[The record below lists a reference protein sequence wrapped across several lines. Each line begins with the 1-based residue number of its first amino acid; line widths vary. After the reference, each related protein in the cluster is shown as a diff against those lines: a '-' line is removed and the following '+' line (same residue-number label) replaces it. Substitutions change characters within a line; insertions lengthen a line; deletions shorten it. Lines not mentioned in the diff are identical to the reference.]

1 MGCTVARKIVD
12 VLIQLFVLGIT
23 GFLFLVLVDLRDRY
37 DQKITAPDSKRID
50 GRNLALMPGLPS
62 HPSAGA
68 EHARRA
74 AGRSGELAPPEVLQ
88 EPAKPVSTHAAG
100 NANQGMSVAL
110 SADGST
116 AIVGGP
122 GPNNVDRDRSSSIG
136 PAGAAW
142 IFIHRGGVWAQ
153 QGGKLIGTTNAPGGG
168 LWSQGAAV
176 ALSADGN
183 TAIVGGPSDNRTTGA
198 VWVFVRSG
206 SVWEQQ
212 GDKLVGTGAHRVSE
226 SGIPFGQGMSVAL
239 SADGDTAIVGG
250 WRSEGAWVFTRS
262 RGIWSQQGKQLVGSG
277 AIGMARQGASVAL
290 SADGNTAMVGG
301 WSDHDRTGAVWVF
314 TRSAGIW
321 SQQGK
326 KLVGSG
332 AAGAASQ
339 GTSLALSADGNTALI
354 GGPSDSPWDRSVPF
368 GLGPAGAAWVFIRNE
383 GVWTQQG
390 EKLVSSGAVGTA
402 QQGMSVALSAD
413 GNVAIVGGLAGDGGV
428 GTATMFTRSGTV
440 WTQGEKLISTGAV
453 GTFSPSVAVSADSSV
468 ALVGGSND
476 NGGIGATWAFAQ
488 RAGHWIQEQKLV
500 GAGEARK
507 LAAPVPPASDA
518 AVMGRSEESGRVG
531 AAADSRDGGSLYPS
545 LTGTPP
551 PD

>member
-1 MGCTVARKIVD
+1 MGCTVARKIAD
-12 VLIQLFVLGIT
+12 VLVQLFVLGIT
-23 GFLFLVLVDLRDRY
+23 GFLLFVLVDLRDRY
-37 DQKITAPDSKRID
+37 DHKITAPGSNRTDR
-50 GRNLALMPGLPS
+50 RNLALMPGLPS
-62 HPSAGA
+62 HAEAGA
-68 EHARRA
+68 EHARHA
-74 AGRSGELAPPEVLQ
+74 AGRSGGPTPSEILQ
-88 EPAKPVSTHAAG
+88 ESAKPVSTDAAG
-100 NANQGMSVAL
+100 NTNQGMSVAL

-122 GPNNVDRDRSSSIG
+122 GPNNVDRDRSPRG

-142 IFIHRGGVWAQ
+142 IFIRRGGVWAQ
-153 QGGKLIGTTNAPGGG
+153 QGGKLVGTTDAPGGG
-168 LWSQGAAV
+168 LFSQGAAV

-198 VWVFVRSG
+198 AWVFVRSG
-206 SVWEQQ
+206 SAWEQQ
-212 GDKLVGTGAHRVSE
+212 GDKLVGASAHRVIE
-226 SGIPFGQGMSVAL
+226 LGLPLGQGTSVAL

-250 WRSEGAWVFTRS
+250 WRAEGAWVFTRS
-262 RGIWSQQGKQLVGSG
+262 RGIWSPQGKQLVGSG

-301 WSDHDRTGAVWVF
+301 WSDHDRTGAAWVF
-314 TRSAGIW
+314 NRSRGIW

-332 AAGAASQ
+332 AVGAASQ
-339 GTSLALSADGNTALI
+339 GMSLALSADGNTALI

-383 GVWTQQG
+383 GGWTQQG

-402 QQGMSVALSAD
+402 RQGMSVALSAD
-413 GNVAIVGGLAGDGGV
+413 GNVAIVGGLGGEGGE
-428 GTATMFTRSGTV
+428 GTATVFTRNGTV
-440 WTQGEKLISTGAV
+440 WAQGEKLVSTGAV
-453 GTFSPSVAVSADSSV
+453 GKSSPSVAVSADSGV

-488 RAGHWIQEQKLV
+488 RAGQWSQEQKLV

-507 LAAPVPPASDA
+507 LASSVPPATDA
-518 AVMGRSEESGRVG
+518 ALLGRSEDSGRVD
-531 AAADSRDGGSLYPS
+531 AAADSQDGGGLYADP
-545 LTGTPP
+545 TRPP
-551 PD
+551 PPE

>member
-1 MGCTVARKIVD
+1 MARKIAD
-12 VLIQLFVLGIT
+12 VLLPLFVLGIT

-50 GRNLALMPGLPS
+50 GRNLGLMPGLPT

-88 EPAKPVSTHAAG
+88 EPAKPVSTHATG

-226 SGIPFGQGMSVAL
+226 SGIPLGQGMSVAL
-239 SADGDTAIVGG
+239 SADGDTAIAGG

-290 SADGNTAMVGG
+290 SADGNTAMVG
-301 WSDHDRTGAVWVF
+301 
-314 TRSAGIW
+314 AG
-321 SQQGK
+321 
-326 KLVGSG
+326 L
-332 AAGAASQ
+332 
-339 GTSLALSADGNTALI
+339 TTT
-354 GGPSDSPWDRSVPF
+354 
-368 GLGPAGAAWVFIRNE
+368 GPARYGCSPAA
-383 GVWTQQG
+383 
-390 EKLVSSGAVGTA
+390 LVSGRSKAR
-402 QQGMSVALSAD
+402 SSSAR
-413 GNVAIVGGLAGDGGV
+413 VLWEPPAKARRSRCPP
-428 GTATMFTRSGTV
+428 TAT
-440 WTQGEKLISTGAV
+440 
-453 GTFSPSVAVSADSSV
+453 PPSSV
-468 ALVGGSND
+468 ARVTVRGIDRCPLVSDRRAQHGYSSATGGS
-476 NGGIGATWAFAQ
+476 
-488 RAGHWIQEQKLV
+488 
-500 GAGEARK
+500 
-507 LAAPVPPASDA
+507 
-518 AVMGRSEESGRVG
+518 GRSKARSSS
-531 AAADSRDGGSLYPS
+531 AAALWEPPSKACPSPYPLTVTSRL
-545 LTGTPP
+545 
-551 PD
+551 

>member
-1 MGCTVARKIVD
+1 
-12 VLIQLFVLGIT
+12 
-23 GFLFLVLVDLRDRY
+23 
-37 DQKITAPDSKRID
+37 
-50 GRNLALMPGLPS
+50 
-62 HPSAGA
+62 
-68 EHARRA
+68 
-74 AGRSGELAPPEVLQ
+74 
-88 EPAKPVSTHAAG
+88 
-100 NANQGMSVAL
+100 
-110 SADGST
+110 
-116 AIVGGP
+116 
-122 GPNNVDRDRSSSIG
+122 
-136 PAGAAW
+136 
-142 IFIHRGGVWAQ
+142 
-153 QGGKLIGTTNAPGGG
+153 
-168 LWSQGAAV
+168 
-176 ALSADGN
+176 
-183 TAIVGGPSDNRTTGA
+183 
-198 VWVFVRSG
+198 VFVRSG

-226 SGIPFGQGMSVAL
+226 SGIPLGQGMSVAL
-239 SADGDTAIVGG
+239 SADGDTAIAGG

-262 RGIWSQQGKQLVGSG
+262 RGIWSQQGKKLVGSG

-332 AAGAASQ
+332 AVGAASQ

-368 GLGPAGAAWVFIRNE
+368 GLGPAGAAWVFIRNG

-428 GTATMFTRSGTV
+428 GTATVFTRSGTI

-488 RAGHWIQEQKLV
+488 RAGHWIQKQKLV

-507 LAAPVPPASDA
+507 LASPVAPASDA
-518 AVMGRSEESGRVG
+518 AVMVRSEESERVG
-531 AAADSRDGGSLYPS
+531 AAADSQHGGSLYPS

>member
-1 MGCTVARKIVD
+1 LVECTFVWGCTVARKIAD
-12 VLIQLFVLGIT
+12 VLLQLFVLGIT
-23 GFLFLVLVDLRDRY
+23 GFLLLVLVDLRNRY
-37 DQKITAPDSKRID
+37 DAV
-50 GRNLALMPGLPS
+50 
-62 HPSAGA
+62 
-68 EHARRA
+68 
-74 AGRSGELAPPEVLQ
+74 GRSGGLAPPEVLQ
-88 EPAKPVSTHAAG
+88 EAAKPVSTDAAG

-122 GPNNVDRDRSSSIG
+122 GPNNVDRDRSPSRG

-142 IFIHRGGVWAQ
+142 IFIRRGGVWAQ
-153 QGGKLIGTTNAPGGG
+153 QGGKLVGTTDAPGGG
-168 LWSQGAAV
+168 LFSQGAAV

-198 VWVFVRSG
+198 AWVFVRSG
-206 SVWEQQ
+206 SAWEQQ

-226 SGIPFGQGMSVAL
+226 SGLPLGQGMSVAL
-239 SADGDTAIVGG
+239 AADGDTAIVGG

-314 TRSAGIW
+314 SRSRGIW

-332 AAGAASQ
+332 AVGAASQ
-339 GTSLALSADGNTALI
+339 GMSLALSADGNTALI
-354 GGPSDSPWDRSVPF
+354 GGPSDSPWDPSVPF
-368 GLGPAGAAWVFIRNE
+368 GLGPAGAAWVFIRNQ
-383 GVWTQQG
+383 GAWTQQG
-390 EKLVSSGAVGTA
+390 EKLVSSGAMGTA
-402 QQGMSVALSAD
+402 RQGMSVALSAD
-413 GNVAIVGGLAGDGGV
+413 GNVAIVGGLTGDGGV
-428 GTATMFTRSGTV
+428 GTATVFTRNGTV
-440 WTQGEKLISTGAV
+440 WAQGEKLVSTGAV
-453 GTFSPSVAVSADSSV
+453 GKFSPSVAVSADSSV

-488 RAGHWIQEQKLV
+488 RAGQWSQEQKLV
-500 GAGEARK
+500 GIGEARK
-507 LAAPVPPASDA
+507 LTSSVPPVSDA
-518 AVMGRSEESGRVG
+518 TLMGNEDRGRVG
-531 AAADSRDGGSLYPS
+531 GAADSQGGGNLYPS

>member
-1 MGCTVARKIVD
+1 MARKIAD
-12 VLIQLFVLGIT
+12 VLLQLFVLGIT
-23 GFLFLVLVDLRDRY
+23 GFLLLVLVDLRDRY
-37 DQKITAPDSKRID
+37 DQKIIAPDSNRIE

-62 HPSAGA
+62 HPDAGA
-68 EHARRA
+68 EHARHA
-74 AGRSGELAPPEVLQ
+74 VGRSGGLAPPEVLQ
-88 EPAKPVSTHAAG
+88 EAAKPVSTDAAG

-122 GPNNVDRDRSSSIG
+122 GPNNVDRDRSPSIG

-142 IFIHRGGVWAQ
+142 IFIRRGGVWAQ
-153 QGGKLIGTTNAPGGG
+153 QGGKLVGTTDAPGGG
-168 LWSQGAAV
+168 LFSQGAAV

-198 VWVFVRSG
+198 AWVFVRSG
-206 SVWEQQ
+206 SAWEQQ

-226 SGIPFGQGMSVAL
+226 SGLPLGQGMSVAL
-239 SADGDTAIVGG
+239 AADGDTAIVGG

-314 TRSAGIW
+314 SRSRGIW

-332 AAGAASQ
+332 AVGAASQ
-339 GTSLALSADGNTALI
+339 GMSLALSADGNTALI
-354 GGPSDSPWDRSVPF
+354 GGPSDSPWDPSVPF

-383 GVWTQQG
+383 GAWTQQG
-390 EKLVSSGAVGTA
+390 EKLVSSGAMGTA
-402 QQGMSVALSAD
+402 RQGMSVALSAD
-413 GNVAIVGGLAGDGGV
+413 GNVAIVGGLTGDGGV
-428 GTATMFTRSGTV
+428 GTATVFTRNGTV
-440 WTQGEKLISTGAV
+440 WTQGEKLVSTGAV
-453 GTFSPSVAVSADSSV
+453 GKSSPSVAVSADSGV

-488 RAGHWIQEQKLV
+488 RAGQWSQEQKLV

-507 LAAPVPPASDA
+507 LASSVPPASDA
-518 AVMGRSEESGRVG
+518 ALLGRSEDSGRVG
-531 AAADSRDGGSLYPS
+531 AAADSQDGGSLYADP
-545 LTGTPP
+545 TRTPP

>member
-1 MGCTVARKIVD
+1 VARKIAD
-12 VLIQLFVLGIT
+12 VLLQLFVLGIT
-23 GFLFLVLVDLRDRY
+23 GFLVLVLVDLRDRY
-37 DQKITAPDSKRID
+37 DQRIIAPDSNRIE
-50 GRNLALMPGLPS
+50 GRNSASIPGLPS
-62 HPSAGA
+62 HPDARA
-68 EHARRA
+68 EHARHA
-74 AGRSGELAPPEVLQ
+74 VGRSGELAPPEVLQ
-88 EPAKPVSTHAAG
+88 EAAKPVSTDAAG

-110 SADGST
+110 SADGNT
-116 AIVGGP
+116 AIIGGP
-122 GPNNVDRDRSSSIG
+122 GPNNVDRDRLPSIS

-142 IFIHRGGVWAQ
+142 IFIRRGGVWAQ
-153 QGGKLIGTTNAPGGG
+153 QGGKLVGTTAAPGGG
-168 LWSQGAAV
+168 LFSQGAAV

-198 VWVFVRSG
+198 AWVFVRSG
-206 SVWEQQ
+206 SAWEQQ
-212 GDKLVGTGAHRVSE
+212 GDKLVGANRVIE
-226 SGIPFGQGMSVAL
+226 SGLPLGQGMSVAL

-250 WRSEGAWVFTRS
+250 WRAEGAWVFARS

-290 SADGNTAMVGG
+290 SADGNTAIVGG

-314 TRSAGIW
+314 TRSRGIW

-332 AAGAASQ
+332 AVGAASQ
-339 GTSLALSADGNTALI
+339 GASLALSADGNTALI
-354 GGPSDSPWDRSVPF
+354 GGPSDRPRDRSVPF

-383 GVWTQQG
+383 GGWTQQG

-402 QQGMSVALSAD
+402 RQGISVALSAD
-413 GNVAIVGGLAGDGGV
+413 GNVAMVGGLAGDGGV
-428 GTATMFTRSGTV
+428 GTATVFTRNGTI
-440 WTQGEKLISTGAV
+440 WTQGEKLVSTDAV
-453 GTFSPSVAVSADSSV
+453 GKFSPSVAVSADSNV

-507 LAAPVPPASDA
+507 LGSSVPPASDA
-518 AVMGRSEESGRVG
+518 ALIGG
-531 AAADSRDGGSLYPS
+531 AAADSQDGGPG